1 MKDILI
7 QQVPL
12 LAALPAEELARLEP
26 RLAVRNFPAGTL
38 LFREGDKG
46 EVFYIMLAGQVQVIK
61 SLGTEDERVIGLN
74 GKGEFTGEMSLLNP
88 DRTRTASVRA
98 LSAVEALE
106 VPLAEFE
113 SLLKRYPSVGYEL
126 VHVLSRRLDSSNSA
140 AMHDLHEKNRQ
151 LAASH
156 QELSSSFHKVKAQRR
171 LIVGLLFLLLLAVS
185 ALAGSLGYFLL
196 SARTALDVPS
206 DVVLLMAQAGRRFI
220 IPGDVAATRNPVAS
234 SPDTIAAGRRVYTAR
249 CVTCHASD
257 GKGQTPIGS
266 HIYPRASD
274 LSAAQAQAESDGV
287 LFWIVQNGSPHTGMP
302 GWKGT
307 LNDDDIW
314 SVVAYLRLLP
324 QGSDAIGKL
333 LPTPS
338 PSPTPLPAPTV
349 PPTPTAPPTATAA
362 PAQTAAPA
370 AAASPTARATATSAP
385 VQAGNTVTVTID
397 NYQYLPPSL
406 NITAGTRVV
415 WINNDDDEHN
425 MVSETNPRTL
435 DSPLIRKNESFSFVF
450 AQPGTYAYFCE
461 PHDFM
466 HAVVVVK

>member
-12 LAALPAEELARLEP
+12 LAALPPEELSRLEP
-26 RLAVRNFPAGTL
+26 LLAKRNFPAGAL
-38 LFREGDKG
+38 LFREGEKG
-46 EVFYIMLAGQVQVIK
+46 EVFYIILGGQVQVIK
-61 SLGTEDERVIGLN
+61 SLGSEDERVIGLN

-88 DRTRTASVRA
+88 ERTRTASVRA
-98 LSAVEALE
+98 LNAVVALE

-126 VHVLSRRLDSSNSA
+126 VHVLSRRLDSSNTA
-140 AMHDLHEKNRQ
+140 AMHDLHEKNRE
-151 LAASH
+151 LTASH
-156 QELSSSFHKVKAQRR
+156 QELTDSFHRVKAQRR
-171 LIVGLLFLLLLAVS
+171 LIVGLLILLLLAVT
-185 ALAGSLGYFLL
+185 AIAGSLGYFLL
-196 SARTALDVPS
+196 SARTALDAPS
-206 DVVLLMAQAGRRFI
+206 DLVLLMAQAGRLFI
-220 IPGDVAATRNPVAS
+220 IPGDVAAARNPVPS
-234 SPDTIAAGRRVYTAR
+234 NPDTVAAGRRVYTAR

-274 LSAAQAQAESDGV
+274 LTAAQAQAEADGV

-307 LNDDDIW
+307 LSDDDIW

-338 PSPTPLPAPTV
+338 PTPTL
-349 PPTPTAPPTATAA
+349 PPTPTVPPTATAA
-362 PAQTAAPA
+362 ATQTAAPV
-370 AAASPTARATATSAP
+370 AAASATARPAATSAP

-397 NYQYLPPSL
+397 NYEYLPATL

-415 WINNDDDEHN
+415 WINHDDDEHN

-435 DSPLIRKNESFSFVF
+435 DSPLLNKNESFSFVF

>member
-7 QQVPL
+7 RQIPI
-12 LAALPAEELARLEP
+12 LASLPAEELTRLEAS
-26 RLAVRNFPAGTL
+26 LAVRKFPGSTL
-38 LFREGDKG
+38 LFREGEKG
-46 EVFYIMLAGQVQVIK
+46 DVFYIISAGQVQVIK
-61 SLGTEDERVIGLN
+61 SLGTADERIISVN
-74 GKGEFTGEMSLLNP
+74 GSGEFTGEMSLLNP
-88 DRTRTASVRA
+88 DRLRTASVRT
-98 LSAVEALE
+98 LGDVEALE

-126 VHVLSRRLDSSNSA
+126 VHVLSRRLDSSNNA
-140 AMHDLHEKNRQ
+140 AMRELHEKNRE

-156 QELSSSFHKVKAQRR
+156 QQISGSLRKVKSQRR
-171 LIVGLLFLLLLAVS
+171 LIVGLLVLLLLAVS
-185 ALAGSLGYFLL
+185 AIAGSLAYFLL
-196 SARTALDVPS
+196 SARTALDTPS
-206 DVVLLMAQAGRRFI
+206 DVVLLMAEAGRQFI
-220 IPGDVAATRNPVAS
+220 IPGDVAASKNPVPS
-234 SPDTIAAGRRVYTAR
+234 NPDSIAGGRRVFTAR
-249 CVTCHASD
+249 CSLCHGSD

-274 LSAAQAQAESDGV
+274 LTSTQAQTKSDGV

-307 LNDDDIW
+307 LSDDDSW
-314 SVVAYLRLLP
+314 TVVSYLRLLP

-338 PSPTPLPAPTV
+338 PSPTPLPSPTP
-349 PPTPTAPPTATAA
+349 PPTPTAAPTQAA
-362 PAQTAAPA
+362 PV
-370 AAASPTARATATSAP
+370 AAASPTPRAAATSAP
-385 VQAGNTVTVTID
+385 VQAGSTVTVTID
-397 NYQYLPPSL
+397 NYQYLPPTL
-406 NITAGTRVV
+406 NIAAGTRVV

-435 DSPLIRKNESFSFVF
+435 ESPLIHKNESFSFVF